1 MTPINYTTNS
11 APSLPANP
19 FAICNRD
26 MSSKLAVKQLENE
39 SRSSERVPKNQV
51 EAHSHSIHI
60 VFIKRQAILHN
71 LRSAIVVVVV
81 GLMLFSSNLL
91 SFWHFYFLQHQ
102 HHTPHSLPRPCA
114 CPYISC
120 TLYSFYSYY
129 SFHRTL
135 RFVSYSFAVAFI
147 GPMPGNLLLLCHI
160 YCPYRIHTRTATDAP
175 PVPTH
180 TLYMFI
186 HTAADDSNQDNKNK
200 YYTIFD
206 CVRPLA
212 KLRNSFSYLTAHNS
226 HFISISQTSTYICIH
241 IFIYKHVCICSR
253 IVFLLNFV

>member
-1 MTPINYTTNS
+1 
-11 APSLPANP
+11 
-19 FAICNRD
+19 
-26 MSSKLAVKQLENE
+26 MSSKLAIKQLENE
-39 SRSSERVPKNQV
+39 SRVPKNQV
-51 EAHSHSIHI
+51 ETHSHSIHI

-81 GLMLFSSNLL
+81 GFDVIFIEFVVILALLL
-91 SFWHFYFLQHQ
+91 SIISHPTL
-102 HHTPHSLPRPCA
+102 SLPRPC
-114 CPYISC
+114 
-120 TLYSFYSYY
+120 LFRVYSFYSYY

-135 RFVSYSFAVAFI
+135 RFVSFSFAVAFI

-160 YCPYRIHTRTATDAP
+160 HTYILSISHTYNHSCTP
-175 PVPTH
+175 LHTHTH

-186 HTAADDSNQDNKNK
+186 HIAADDSNQDNKNK

-206 CVRPLA
+206 CVWPLA

-226 HFISISQTSTYICIH
+226 HFISISQTSTYISIYIH
-241 IFIYKHVCICSR
+241 ACICFR